1 MPWCGRAHSS
11 GELREKLR
19 RRAQSPEDV
28 DAVLAKLKEA
38 GYLNDRHFAENYAA
52 ARLQNQGLGK
62 MRVLRDLRQRRVAPK
77 LAEQVTD
84 QTYQQ
89 TNEADLIEEFLRRK
103 YRGKQLGTFF
113 SEEKNL
119 AAAFR
124 RLRYAG
130 FSAGQSIRV
139 LKRFAAQPE
148 ALDALEGA
156 RAGRARRVTPPLL
169 GDHRRRALA
178 PPRHRDLPIGADL
191 AGQHARGVERRR
203 DIALPIQRDHAASPC
218 CATSSFIT
226 TSSAA

>member
-1 MPWCGRAHSS
+1 
-11 GELREKLR
+11 
-19 RRAQSPEDV
+19 
-28 DAVLAKLKEA
+28 
-38 GYLNDRHFAENYAA
+38 
-52 ARLQNQGLGK
+52 

-103 YRGKQLGTFF
+103 YRGKQLGSFF

-139 LKRFAAQPE
+139 LKRFAAQPDALD
-148 ALDALEGA
+148 ALDALE
-156 RAGRARRVTPPLL
+156 
-169 GDHRRRALA
+169 ALEPEEPA
-178 PPRHRDLPIGADL
+178 
-191 AGQHARGVERRR
+191 E
-203 DIALPIQRDHAASPC
+203 
-218 CATSSFIT
+218 
-226 TSSAA
+226 

>member
-1 MPWCGRAHSS
+1 MAKRPPQLLDRQKLLNVALRALGGRAHSS

-28 DAVLAKLKEA
+28 DAVLANLKEA
-38 GYLNDRHFAENYAA
+38 GYLNDQRFAEAYAA
-52 ARLQNQGLGK
+52 ARLQDQGLGK

-77 LAEQVTD
+77 LAEQVTE

-103 YRGKQLGTFF
+103 YRGKQLGAFL

-139 LKRFAAQPE
+139 LKRFASQPE
-148 ALDALEGA
+148 VLDALESEDD
-156 RAGRARRVTPPLL
+156 PLS
-169 GDHRRRALA
+169 DEN
-178 PPRHRDLPIGADL
+178 RH
-191 AGQHARGVERRR
+191 
-203 DIALPIQRDHAASPC
+203 
-218 CATSSFIT
+218 
-226 TSSAA
+226 